1 MSDGTMFAGDHGP
14 DNAWRTEKGGM
25 LAPHEQPTM
34 DSTNTG
40 DPRFNGLVSNGV
52 QSWNAFIKPY
62 EPLTRGG
69 GAMAK

>member
-25 LAPHEQPTM
+25 LAPHLQMPME
-34 DSTNTG
+34 SGNTG
-40 DPRFNGLVSNGV
+40 DPRFNGEITGPQGWEASL
-52 QSWNAFIKPY
+52 KPN

-69 GAMAK
+69 GTLAH